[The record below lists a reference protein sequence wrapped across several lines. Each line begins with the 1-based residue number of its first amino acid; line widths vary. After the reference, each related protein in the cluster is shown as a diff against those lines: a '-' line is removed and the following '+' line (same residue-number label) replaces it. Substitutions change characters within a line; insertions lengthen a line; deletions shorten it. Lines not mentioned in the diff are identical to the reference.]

1 MDGRN
6 DDVLRLPKVGG
17 GDAVVLPFRLRAL
30 FLHLPD
36 VIQYQIVRRPGRL
49 TVLIVLRPD
58 ASSETPERVEA
69 AVRAAVEAAGAIPP
83 PNAVEQVAEIAREPG
98 TMKVKVVKTVRA

>member
-1 MDGRN
+1 LIGSRIAGSDPRGRPYLRIERVDGRN

-17 GDAVVLPFRLRAL
+17 GDAVVLPYRLRAP

-36 VIQYQIVRRPGRL
+36 VVQYQIVHRPGRL

-58 ASSETPERVEA
+58 ASSERPERVEA
-69 AVRAAVEAAGAIPP
+69 GFRAAVEAADAIPP
-83 PNAVEQVAEIAREPG
+83 
-98 TMKVKVVKTVRA
+98 